1 MLSALL
7 KKQLQEIFRSYFYN
21 AKQGKAR
28 SRVSTVGY
36 FAFFAVLMVGVLG
49 GMFTYLAHSLCAP
62 FAAAGMEWLYFTIM
76 AMVAIVLGAFGSVFN
91 TYSSLYLAKDND
103 LLLSMPIPVRTILL
117 SRLLSVY
124 LMGLLYSG
132 VVLLPAMIVYW
143 VTVSAAPAALAG
155 GLLLFVLV
163 TIFVLT
169 LSCALGWVVAR
180 ISLKLKHR
188 SITVVLTSLLFLG
201 AYYFVY
207 FKAQSFL
214 SELVTNAAYYGAQIR
229 GKAYPLYLIGRAGAG
244 DGPAMAVVTAVVL
257 VLFVLLFWL
266 LSRSFL
272 RIATASGSTVRR
284 VYREKTAVQRGAG
297 TALLWKRDLLD
308 VLQPMVGGQ
317 GIALILCALVC
328 LLASMN
334 LMAAPSVSLEGR
346 TLWLV
351 QSLPVRPWQVL
362 RAKLQLQLVLTAVP
376 ALIAAVCA
384 AVAAARPVG
393 ETLLLLAVPLG
404 YVLLLALFGL
414 FAGLKLPNLTWT
426 NEITPIKQGGSVM
439 LALFGGFVYAGLLP
453 LAYFLGADALG
464 LSACLGIYLG
474 LTLALVAVLYVW
486 LRRRGAA
493 VFAAL

>member
-1 MLSALL
+1 M
-7 KKQLQEIFRSYFYN
+7 
-21 AKQGKAR
+21 
-28 SRVSTVGY
+28 
-36 FAFFAVLMVGVLG
+36 
-49 GMFTYLAHSLCAP
+49 
-62 FAAAGMEWLYFTIM
+62 
-76 AMVAIVLGAFGSVFN
+76 
-91 TYSSLYLAKDND
+91 
-103 LLLSMPIPVRTILL
+103 
-117 SRLLSVY
+117 
-124 LMGLLYSG
+124 
-132 VVLLPAMIVYW
+132 
-143 VTVSAAPAALAG
+143 
-155 GLLLFVLV
+155 
-163 TIFVLT
+163 
-169 LSCALGWVVAR
+169 
-180 ISLKLKHR
+180 
-188 SITVVLTSLLFLG
+188 VLTSLLFLS

-297 TALLWKRDLLD
+297 TALLARELRHFGGNPSYMLNCGLGILLMPLGGTALLWKRDLLD

-376 ALIAAVCA
+376 ALIAAVCGGTA
-384 AVAAARPVG
+384 PYTFEKSGAWTTLRGGEAAGELIGGLLTNFALMLGGRWLRVDRTKKYILFLEDHETFGSPGAVAKYLAHVEQSGFMNHVSGLIFGRYSDDSHPEIGEILYRTADRFGIPAVTTGDFGHGAFQGALPVG
-393 ETLLLLAVPLG
+393 VSALLD
-404 YVLLLALFGL
+404 
-414 FAGLKLPNLTWT
+414 
-426 NEITPIKQGGSVM
+426 
-439 LALFGGFVYAGLLP
+439 
-453 LAYFLGADALG
+453 ADAQ
-464 LSACLGIYLG
+464 
-474 LTLALVAVLYVW
+474 TLQITENVVEA
-486 LRRRGAA
+486 
-493 VFAAL
+493 